1 MLKLNMSDLSIVTL
15 TTFIIFLIGSI
26 ADGLIL
32 ALANNTKPSYHFNIE
47 FNITLLVLDILL
59 TVLLF
64 LLFIF
69 SKKLSDNSEKQECR
83 IPFITYASSLSGY
96 TAVTSVV
103 FILKNILIISQPI
116 FPHMNGGILGTIVLA
131 SLLLFSPFA
140 IWLVI
145 SFIQF
150 FINIFYIVYALS
162 LEEKNCKTLFAN
174 SGIILAGIVI
184 SLLNTICFIS
194 CVLFYFYYS
203 R

>member
-15 TTFIIFLIGSI
+15 TTFIIFLLGSI

-69 SKKLSDNSEKQECR
+69 SKKLSDDSEKQECR
-83 IPFITYASSLSGY
+83 IPFITYASSLSRY

-103 FILKNILIISQPI
+103 FILKNILILFLGPNNGAGI
-116 FPHMNGGILGTIVLA
+116 FGGIAVWA
-131 SLLLFSPFA
+131 LLPFSPFA